1 MTYSLYVK
9 DKLFETIKEV
19 AQNSR
24 LYCQNP
30 SKDFTRNRKLH
41 FEEML
46 RLIIMMEGGSIKKE
60 LLAYFNYD
68 TNTVTSSAFIQQRS
82 KIKADAFEQIFHSFN
97 NVFSGEKLY
106 KGYRL
111 LACDGSNL
119 ITSSNPADSTHH
131 FNHIK
136 GIRTFNMIHINA
148 LYDLLN
154 YRYLDATIEPG
165 YDIDERGALMTMML
179 RPHSQEPSILI
190 ADRGYAAYNMYA
202 FAQENNINY
211 IIRAKECN
219 VIPLLKERGFD
230 CDYDFDYTMD
240 LLLTNRQTKAILGQP
255 KLYKHVNKKSFKYYN
270 EDGFYPLKFR
280 VVRIPLDEN
289 SYEYIFTN
297 LPKEEFDIMALKELY
312 YLRWGIETSFRQ
324 LKYGI
329 GLVNL
334 HTKKAEHIKQEIF
347 AKLVLY
353 NFCAIITTH
362 ALIQKKKKK
371 YYYQL
376 NFTLAITICKHFLR
390 CKEDTVPPDVEALI
404 QKELLPVRSNRK
416 YPRKIH
422 NKAPVS
428 FIYRVA

>member
-1 MTYSLYVK
+1 MTYSLHVK
-9 DKLFETIKEV
+9 GKLFETIKEV

-46 RLIIMMEGGSIKKE
+46 RLIIMMEGGTMKKE
-60 LLAYFNYD
+60 LLEYFDYD
-68 TNTVTSSAFIQQRS
+68 KGTVTSSAFIQQRS
-82 KIKADAFEQIFHSFN
+82 KIKPEAFEQIFHRFN
-97 NVFSGEKLY
+97 HTLLGENLY
-106 KGYRL
+106 NGYRL
-111 LACDGSNL
+111 IACDGSNL
-119 ITSSNPADSTHH
+119 ITSSNPADKTHH

-154 YRYLDATIEPG
+154 FRYLDATIEPG

-179 RPHSQEPSILI
+179 RSHSEDPSILI

-219 VIPLLKERGFD
+219 VIPLLKERGY
-230 CDYDFDYTMD
+230 DYDDDFDYTMD

-255 KLYKHVNKKSFKYYN
+255 KVYKYVSKKSFKYFD

-280 VVRIPLDEN
+280 VVRVPLDEN

-297 LPKEEFDIMALKELY
+297 LPKEKFDAVALKELY

-334 HTKKAEHIKQEIF
+334 HSKKAEHIKQEIF
-347 AKLVLY
+347 ARLILY
-353 NFCAIITTH
+353 NFCAMITTNV
-362 ALIQKKKKK
+362 AVRKKKNK
-371 YYYQL
+371 YEYQL
-376 NFTLAITICKHFLR
+376 NFAMAITICKRFLR
-390 CKEDTVPPDVEALI
+390 CKENKVPPDVEALI

-416 YPRKIH
+416 YPRKMH

-428 FIYRVA
+428 FIYRVS